1 MSLICSYL
9 SPKSINIDINL
20 DEKNKV
26 IEHLI
31 SHLASINNEIDEKL
45 VLEHVLK
52 REAEVSTF
60 IGFNCAI
67 PHAHIPSLKH
77 TYIVAGR
84 TSDMVSF
91 DQKGDLVKII
101 FIMVGPPQHSSL
113 HLRLLSSVARIL
125 HNEEIRVSLMNA
137 GDHEEFFSI
146 LCNKGDV

>member
-1 MSLICSYL
+1 MY
-9 SPKSINIDINL
+9 IDINL
-20 DEKNKV
+20 DEKSKV

-31 SHLASINNEIDEKL
+31 SHLASSNNEIDEKL

-84 TSDMVSF
+84 TSDM
-91 DQKGDLVKII
+91 DLVKII

-125 HNEEIRVSLMNA
+125 HNEEIRLSLMNA
-137 GDHEEFFSI
+137 RNNEEFYSI